1 MKTVIV
7 MAFAALAATQL
18 TGCGGDDKD
27 TAADTAGAPVDT
39 ARGGDTSDT
48 SGGDTGGGAE
58 TGDTADTADTADS
71 AVAQ

>member
-1 MKTVIV
+1 MKTVFV

-39 ARGGDTSDT
+39 AGGGDTSDT
-48 SGGDTGGGAE
+48 SGGDTGGAE
-58 TGDTADTADTADS
+58 TGDTADTADTV
-71 AVAQ
+71 VAQ

>member
-18 TGCGGDDKD
+18 SGCGGDDKD

-39 ARGGDTSDT
+39 SGGDTSDT
-48 SGGDTGGGAE
+48 SGGDTGGAE
-58 TGDTADTADTADS
+58 TGDTADTADTA
-71 AVAQ
+71 VAG

>member
-7 MAFAALAATQL
+7 MVFAALAATQL

-39 ARGGDTSDT
+39 SGGGDTSDT
-48 SGGDTGGGAE
+48 SGGDTGGAGAA
-58 TGDTADTADTADS
+58 GGSGTAVPAIAADR
-71 AVAQ
+71 

>member
-39 ARGGDTSDT
+39 SGGGDT
-48 SGGDTGGGAE
+48 GGAE
-58 TGDTADTADTADS
+58 TGDTADTADTA
-71 AVAQ
+71 VAQ